1 MIEIQVVFDTI
12 CPWCFIGKRR
22 LERALALR
30 PDVKARFSWWPFL
43 LNRGMPLEG
52 VDRTAYLI
60 RKFGSEARVKRVY
73 GSIVETGQSVDIDFA
88 FERIDR
94 TPNSLDSHRLVMFAQ
109 RDGVANALV
118 ERLFINY
125 FLYGRDIGAQNVL
138 SDTAAEVGLDKAEV
152 TAYLDTPNDI
162 EHIYNENT
170 RAHRLGV
177 NGVPAFVFNGGMV
190 ITGAQEPK
198 ILARVLDAAVVDIG
212 GD

>member
-43 LNRGMPLEG
+43 LNREMPLEG

-60 RKFGSEARVKRVY
+60 RKFGSEARVKRIY

-109 RDGVANALV
+109 RDGVANA
-118 ERLFINY
+118 
-125 FLYGRDIGAQNVL
+125 
-138 SDTAAEVGLDKAEV
+138 
-152 TAYLDTPNDI
+152 
-162 EHIYNENT
+162 
-170 RAHRLGV
+170 
-177 NGVPAFVFNGGMV
+177 
-190 ITGAQEPK
+190 
-198 ILARVLDAAVVDIG
+198 
-212 GD
+212 